1 MSHQSFI
8 GGRTPYEIE
17 VDYAVI
23 GSGAGGSAAAIELAR
38 AGAKVA
44 IIEAGP
50 WRDPEDYPY
59 SAYGGLR
66 DTMDDWGSLITMGR
80 AFWPVIQA
88 KLVGGTTVVNSAIAV
103 RTPGDV
109 FQRWE
114 QRYGLRHDPK
124 MAETVWSAQER
135 IEREL
140 YVSKTS
146 DDALGGSNRLAL
158 LGDKRTNMG
167 GDRMERYVHDCAG
180 TGQCLQGCRANR
192 KQSTNI
198 NYIPEVM
205 RLGGAVLSCAPAEKI
220 VVKRGRAEAVVGHF
234 VHPVDQKRGAPYRV
248 KVRKDVFLAASVTKT
263 PLLLRASGIK
273 PKSLGKRFMAHPGSG
288 IFGFYDEIVDTNIG
302 ATQGWASVKH
312 RLTHGIK
319 LETLSIPLELAA
331 GRFTGGGRAL
341 MDRLREYRH
350 SAMWIQACW
359 AEAEGSISVGPGGK
373 PIVRYSVTRG
383 DLERFRIGMR
393 LVAEMHFAAGAKKIY
408 TGIHGLP
415 WQIGPDEIDLIDQAP
430 LDSRAYIAIMSHLFG
445 GAVMGDD
452 PKNSVCDKRGRVHQV
467 PNIIVADAAVMPSN
481 IGVNPQHTIMG
492 LASYFAREALERN

>member
-8 GGRTPYEIE
+8 DGREPYEIE

-38 AGAKVA
+38 GGAKVA

-50 WRDPEDYPY
+50 WRDPKDYPY

-66 DTMDDWGSLITMGR
+66 DTMDDWGSLVTMGR
-80 AFWPVIQA
+80 AYWPVIQA

-109 FQRWE
+109 YRRWE
-114 QRYGLRHDPK
+114 SRYGLRYDAK
-124 MAETVWSAQER
+124 MEESVASAQDR

-140 YVSKTS
+140 FVSKPG
-146 DDALGGSNRLAL
+146 DAALGGSNRLAL
-158 LGDKRTNMG
+158 LGDKRANMG
-167 GDRMERYVHDCAG
+167 GDRMDRYVHDCAG

-205 RLGGAVLSCAPAEKI
+205 RLGGVVLSCAPAEKI
-220 VVKRGRAEAVVGHF
+220 VVKRGRAEAVVGQF
-234 VHPVDQKRGAPYRV
+234 VHPITQKKGAPYRV

-273 PKSLGKRFMAHPGSG
+273 SKQLGKRFMAHPGSG

-312 RLTHGIK
+312 RLSHGIK

-331 GRFTGGGRAL
+331 SRFSGGGYNL
-341 MDRLREYRH
+341 MERLREYRH

-359 AEAEGSISVGPGGK
+359 AEAEGSISAGPGGK
-373 PIVRYSVTRG
+373 PVVRYSVTRG

-408 TGIHGLP
+408 TGIHGYP
-415 WQIGPDEIDLIDQAP
+415 WQIGPDEIDLLDQAP
-430 LDSRAYIAIMSHLFG
+430 LDARNYIAVMSHLFG

-452 PKNSVCDKRGRVHQV
+452 PKHSICDHKGRVHQV
-467 PNIIVADAAVMPSN
+467 PNIVVADAAVMPSN